1 MKTLIRETRS
11 VELHMYEDVKYETYA
26 KLDKVINY
34 EAGRISSFEVLSGE
48 KAMEFEKEIDESSF
62 DEYHEYLILYFA
74 DSDDVASFRNSH
86 VDMFIM

>member
-26 KLDKVINY
+26 KLDKVITY

-48 KAMEFEKEIDESSF
+48 KAEEFEKEIDESSF
-62 DEYHEYLILYFA
+62 DEYHEYLILYFT
-74 DSDDVASFRNSH
+74 DSDDIASFRNSH
-86 VDMFIM
+86 VDMFVM

>member
-26 KLDKVINY
+26 KLDKVITY

-48 KAMEFEKEIDESSF
+48 KAEEFEKEIDESSF
-62 DEYHEYLILYFA
+62 DEYHEYLILYFSG
-74 DSDDVASFRNSH
+74 SDDVASFRNSH
-86 VDMFIM
+86 VDMFVM

>member
-11 VELHMYEDVKYETYA
+11 VELHMYDKVKYDADSEM
-26 KLDKVINY
+26 DKKIIY

-48 KAMEFEKEIDESSF
+48 KAEEFEKEIDESSF

-74 DSDDVASFRNSH
+74 GSDDVASFRNSH
-86 VDMFIM
+86 VDMFVM

>member
-26 KLDKVINY
+26 KLDKVITY

-48 KAMEFEKEIDESSF
+48 KAEEFEKEIDESSF
-62 DEYHEYLILYFA
+62 DEYHEYLILYFS
-74 DSDDVASFRNSH
+74 DSDDVVSFRNSH
-86 VDMFIM
+86 ADMFVM